1 MQKIFRYIKPIARKV
16 MKPVFEELNFFL
28 LVFFISSSVTI
39 GYLVGC
45 AFIEDNNVWHG
56 LRCLALSSFVSYM
69 LTLVL
74 HLMPNRGLRITFKTI
89 VYTVLI
95 TLQAVYTFLQLNF
108 EMPLGPRILILLAET
123 NEKEATEFVSTY
135 FLNAKSIASYGII
148 TAIIVIA
155 ILMEWKRKTINT
167 LSRRRVLKW
176 ILAIV
181 MLPLIT
187 YGAYYSHIY
196 VTLIKCDR
204 SKQLNKWLNDNGVDA
219 MDHFSISYYSMC
231 YVKVSKADIA
241 TAVKTAKKVSKA
253 PITNTEPDSLN
264 VVFVMGE
271 SYIKSHCALYGYEHN
286 TTPNL
291 IAERDRGNLIVFDDI
306 ITPYNATSAVQKNV
320 FSLNDK
326 SAGELW
332 YEKPMLPTVM
342 RKAGYKVFFW
352 DNQRNYLKN
361 QMFSITVNSFIYN
374 KEIAALS
381 YDESS
386 DNNMTYDGNLLADFK
401 NNSKVPRGKYNF
413 YMFHLIGQHVNP
425 ELRYPKD
432 NPQYRIFTADSITQK
447 ADYLTPK
454 KREYIAHY
462 DNATYYND
470 EIMKRIF
477 DMWRDENTVVIY
489 FSDHGDEAYDY
500 RDQVGRSNAHPE
512 DATFFHCDNDI
523 PFMVWCSDT
532 YINRHQDLVKQ
543 LRQATSRPGMV
554 HDVGFLILRLAG
566 MQGPYYLPKR
576 DISSSSYEP
585 YERIIYDK
593 YDYDKVVNAKK

>member
-1 MQKIFRYIKPIARKV
+1 MQKVFRYIKQIARKV

-45 AFIEDNNVWHG
+45 AFIEGNDVWHG
-56 LRCLALSSFVSYM
+56 LRCLALSSFVSYV

-74 HLMPNRGLRITFKTI
+74 HLMPTRALRISFKTI
-89 VYTVLI
+89 VYIVLI

-123 NEKEATEFVSTY
+123 NEKEASEFVSTY

-155 ILMEWKRKTINT
+155 ILMEWKRKAINS
-167 LSRRRVLKW
+167 LSRRKVLKW
-176 ILAIV
+176 ILAVV

-187 YGAYYSHIY
+187 YGAYYSHTY
-196 VTLIKCDR
+196 VTLAQCNR
-204 SKQLNKWLNDNGVDA
+204 SKELNKWLRDNGVDA
-219 MDHFSISYYSMC
+219 LDHFSISYYSIC

-241 TAVKTAKKVSKA
+241 SAVKVAKSVAKA
-253 PITNTEPDSLN
+253 HITNIEPDSLN

-271 SYIKSHCALYGYEHN
+271 SYIKRHCALYGYKHN

-291 IAERDRGNLIVFDDI
+291 IAERNRGNLIVFDDI
-306 ITPYNATSAVQKNV
+306 ITPYNATSSVQKNV

-326 SAGELW
+326 SADELW

-342 RKAGYKVFFW
+342 RRAGYKVYFW
-352 DNQRNYLKN
+352 DNQRNYLKS
-361 QMFSITVNSFIYN
+361 QMFSITVNSYIYN
-374 KEIAALS
+374 K
-381 YDESS
+381 
-386 DNNMTYDGNLLADFK
+386 MTYDGNLIADFK

-413 YMFHLIGQHVNP
+413 YMFHLIGQHVDP
-425 ELRYPKD
+425 ALRYPKD
-432 NPQYRIFTADSITQK
+432 DPKYRIFTADSITQK

-477 DMWRDENTVVIY
+477 DMWRNENTVVIY

-500 RDQVGRSNAHPE
+500 RDQVGRSNASPE
-512 DATFFHCDNDI
+512 EANFFHCDNDI

-532 YINRHQDLVKQ
+532 YINRHQDLVKE

-566 MQGPYYLPKR
+566 VQCPYYLPKR

-585 YERIIYDK
+585 YERIVYDK
-593 YDYDKVVNAKK
+593 YDYDKVVNKKK